1 MFEAQRYGE
10 AGDVARRALQDF
22 PKQEAFK
29 GLVAEAE
36 EKIKEQKDRER
47 IQREV
52 QQRIQEIRS
61 KIKRQELTD
70 AIDLAKQTLATLGPH
85 TDVTQLLHAAEV
97 ESDERTK
104 KREEAHRQLQAARA
118 LVEGEDF
125 AGARQL
131 LDRAIAN
138 RILPAADMQAR
149 MLLSQIT
156 EKEEMLRK
164 DERKRTPND
173 KGGPKGGQIPSTP
186 HLPSAKAPPR
196 VEPTLAE
203 SATSIAGSVPRQK
216 PSVPVLTPLPAIPP
230 QAPAIQAKIR
240 TDERVPETPAKLAA
254 GGPSRKLIGV
264 AVFAVMLAGGIY
276 AGVRFIRKAPEK
288 PSAEDVAL
296 EAEARQ
302 LWNDHKMDES
312 LADWKMLG
320 SHSGLLQDEAVQQA
334 SDIEQKHIAVEQLYA
349 QGMKLLYEEKKYP
362 DAAQKFNDVLQMN
375 LWKMDE
381 ARREYDIASKGPD
394 LAVSATPAANP
405 VKSPGQDLFDK
416 GQKAFNK
423 KDYDTALQYVQQASG
438 AEGVSK
444 EINDKAQRLLLVIR
458 NREEQKKSFAQASG
472 LEQSGQKQQAKEMF
486 ERVVA
491 SPNGDSALVASAK
504 THINQI
510 AAISQPSTSSNT
522 NPSPTKN
529 PPDFGPVI
537 GEVRGLISQGRWD
550 DADARLKGMPSTL
563 DSYND
568 LKQQIASGRREDQ
581 QFAQA
586 KALFQQAKA
595 NKNSNVLRNL
605 RPFFLAEANKAG
617 THGGDARNIV
627 SQIDAALNAT
637 DSARSNGGVGGGDAP
652 HLRDVGGIKAAL
664 DNYARAVDNGDMYA
678 FKAVVQLNAKDAQK
692 LSELLNSFRGTGYA
706 LQNCS
711 NPDISGGAAKVSCD
725 AVTTKIPNSKR
736 QRTKFQ
742 LALVSGRWMIVS
754 TH

>member
-1 MFEAQRYGE
+1 MR
-10 AGDVARRALQDF
+10 
-22 PKQEAFK
+22 
-29 GLVAEAE
+29 
-36 EKIKEQKDRER
+36 
-47 IQREV
+47 
-52 QQRIQEIRS
+52 
-61 KIKRQELTD
+61 
-70 AIDLAKQTLATLGPH
+70 
-85 TDVTQLLHAAEV
+85 
-97 ESDERTK
+97 
-104 KREEAHRQLQAARA
+104 
-118 LVEGEDF
+118 
-125 AGARQL
+125 
-131 LDRAIAN
+131 
-138 RILPAADMQAR
+138 
-149 MLLSQIT
+149 
-156 EKEEMLRK
+156 
-164 DERKRTPND
+164 
-173 KGGPKGGQIPSTP
+173 
-186 HLPSAKAPPR
+186 
-196 VEPTLAE
+196 
-203 SATSIAGSVPRQK
+203 
-216 PSVPVLTPLPAIPP
+216 
-230 QAPAIQAKIR
+230 
-240 TDERVPETPAKLAA
+240 
-254 GGPSRKLIGV
+254 
-264 AVFAVMLAGGIY
+264 
-276 AGVRFIRKAPEK
+276 GVRFIRKAPEK

-320 SHSGLLQDEAVQQA
+320 SHSGLLHDEAVQQA

-563 DSYND
+563 DAYND